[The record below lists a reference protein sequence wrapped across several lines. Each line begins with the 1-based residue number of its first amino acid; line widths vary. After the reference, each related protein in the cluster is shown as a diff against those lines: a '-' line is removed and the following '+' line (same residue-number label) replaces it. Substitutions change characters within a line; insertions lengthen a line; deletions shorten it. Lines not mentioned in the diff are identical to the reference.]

1 MTAGLQFIL
10 QNHGWN
16 AEPNIATP
24 QLTVEGCDL
33 LLAFPLN
40 HFVFK
45 VFSHGDVGIL
55 RFGDCSRFRTDGTN
69 DDAWY
74 GGTCRYSRKAPA
86 WGEFYEVSGSDPTL
100 DGIDDWISIRGAA
113 GDTHFLFYF
122 RDNLFE
128 CFAKGWRFDP
138 SPRNALLK
146 LPAAGS

>member
-1 MTAGLQFIL
+1 MTGGLQFIL

-24 QLTVEGCDL
+24 QLTVEGDDL

-45 VFSHGDVGIL
+45 VFGRGDVGIL

-74 GGTCRYSRKAPA
+74 GGICRYSRHAPA
-86 WGEFYEVSGSDPTL
+86 WGEFYEVSGPDPTL
-100 DGIDDWISIRGAA
+100 TGIDDWINISGAA
-113 GDTHFLFYF
+113 GDRHFLFYF

-128 CFAKGWRFDP
+128 CFAKGWQFDP